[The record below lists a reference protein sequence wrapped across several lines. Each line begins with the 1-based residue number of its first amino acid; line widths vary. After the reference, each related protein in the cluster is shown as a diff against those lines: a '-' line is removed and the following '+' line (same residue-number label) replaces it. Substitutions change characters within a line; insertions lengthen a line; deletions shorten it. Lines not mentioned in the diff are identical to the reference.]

1 MANEQI
7 VKLNPNLLQPN
18 PVQVRG
24 EITPKSINDLVMSIK
39 EHGVLEPLVVAKTPA
54 GYQIVSGE
62 RRWKAAKILGLDS
75 IPVIIKT
82 MGPKEMMEV
91 SLIDDVQ
98 REGLNALDRAKAFKR
113 MKDEF
118 GISLGEI
125 AKKIGKS
132 VPYVANSMKLLTLP
146 DALKD
151 GLLSE
156 LITEGHARAL
166 SGIGDT
172 RYMIEAYKM
181 VLKEQASVRRA
192 EEIARRIK
200 KNTKKLNS
208 GNGQNS
214 LASIQLARSELDQI
228 AKRITNSLPKQE
240 DVNVEITQSKMR
252 ANIRI
257 AVDGTPKDTNHFIS
271 ELLKKLGIN
280 S

>member
-1 MANEQI
+1 MANEEI

-39 EHGVLEPLVVAKTPA
+39 EHGILEPLVVAKTPA

-75 IPVIIKT
+75 IPAVIKT
-82 MGPKEMMEV
+82 MGPKEMIEM
-91 SLIDDVQ
+91 SLVDDVQ
-98 REGLNALDRAKAFKR
+98 RQGLNALDRAKAFKR
-113 MKDEF
+113 MKEEF
-118 GISLGEI
+118 GLPLADI
-125 AKKIGKS
+125 AKRIGKS
-132 VPYVANSMKLLTLP
+132 VPYVANSMKLLSLP

-156 LITEGHARAL
+156 LISEGHARAL
-166 SGIGDT
+166 GGIGDT

-208 GNGQNS
+208 SDGQD
-214 LASIQLARSELDQI
+214 LASIQLASSELDQI
-228 AKRITNSLPKQE
+228 AKRMTNSLPKQE
-240 DVNVEITQSKMR
+240 DVNIEISQSKMR

-257 AVDGTPKDTNHFIS
+257 AIDGTPKETNQFIS
-271 ELLKKLGIN
+271 KLLKKLE

>member
-62 RRWKAAKILGLDS
+62 RRWKAAKILGLDT

-271 ELLKKLGIN
+271 ELLKKLED
-280 S
+280 

>member
-1 MANEQI
+1 MANEEIIQ
-7 VKLNPNLLQPN
+7 LNPNLLQPN

-39 EHGVLEPLVVAKTPA
+39 EHGVLEPLVISKTPA

-62 RRWKAAKILGLDS
+62 RRWRAAKILGLDA

-113 MKDEF
+113 MREEF
-118 GISLGEI
+118 GISLADI

-132 VPYVANSMKLLTLP
+132 VPYVVNSTKLLSLP

-151 GLLSE
+151 GLLSG
-156 LITEGHARAL
+156 LISEGHARAL
-166 SGIGDT
+166 GGISDT

-200 KNTKKLNS
+200 KNTKKLNA

-228 AKRITNSLPKQE
+228 AKRMTNSLPKQE
-240 DVNVEITQSKMR
+240 DVKVEISQSKMR
-252 ANIRI
+252 ANVRI
-257 AVDGTPKDTNHFIS
+257 AVDGTPKETNQFIA
-271 ELLKKLGIN
+271 ELLKKLED
-280 S
+280 

>member
-1 MANEQI
+1 MANEEIIQ
-7 VKLNPNLLQPN
+7 LNPNLLQPN

-39 EHGVLEPLVVAKTPA
+39 EHGVLEPLVISKTPA

-62 RRWKAAKILGLDS
+62 RRWRAAKILGLDA

-113 MKDEF
+113 MREEF
-118 GISLGEI
+118 GISLADI

-132 VPYVANSMKLLTLP
+132 VPYVVNSTKLLSLP

-151 GLLSE
+151 GLLSG
-156 LITEGHARAL
+156 LISEGHARAL
-166 SGIGDT
+166 GGISDT

-200 KNTKKLNS
+200 KNTKKLNA

-228 AKRITNSLPKQE
+228 AKRMTNSLPKQE
-240 DVNVEITQSKMR
+240 DVKVEITQSKMR

-257 AVDGTPKDTNHFIS
+257 AVDGTPKETNQFIA
-271 ELLKKLGIN
+271 ELLKKLED
-280 S
+280 